1 MNRQNNNN
9 ESNNHHKQNEHHT
22 SPHRKKVEFS
32 IDKNDKNIPVARY
45 TKKQDKKNKK
55 KRGKVFKF
63 FVTLG
68 IIIIS
73 LLVILAV
80 TLGVLLI
87 AGKNSMVDNNKDVA
101 AQIQVPNNVETEDD
115 YIIYNDH
122 KYKYNNKVTTIL
134 FAGIDK
140 TSDQHI
146 DGVFGTAGQA
156 DSIFVMALNTETG
169 KYKLMSISRDSMVDV
184 NMCDS
189 LGNFTGTKRMQICLA
204 HAYGDGNETSN
215 ENLKRSVSRLF
226 FGIPVNAYMSV
237 DLDVIPILN
246 NAVGGVNVTVIE
258 DLTKYDPALVKGAN
272 ITLTGEQAVTYVRR
286 RDVTGDENQN
296 NLRMERQ
303 KSYLDSFISQTITLT
318 KKDPMTPINMY
329 NSISE
334 YTRTDIDMSKITYLS
349 SVFLTNGF
357 SSDDNFIKIPGKT
370 VMGKEYAEYYVDT
383 DEFFKIILDTYYT
396 KID

>member
-1 MNRQNNNN
+1 
-9 ESNNHHKQNEHHT
+9 
-22 SPHRKKVEFS
+22 
-32 IDKNDKNIPVARY
+32 
-45 TKKQDKKNKK
+45 
-55 KRGKVFKF
+55 
-63 FVTLG
+63 
-68 IIIIS
+68 
-73 LLVILAV
+73 
-80 TLGVLLI
+80 
-87 AGKNSMVDNNKDVA
+87 
-101 AQIQVPNNVETEDD
+101 
-115 YIIYNDH
+115 
-122 KYKYNNKVTTIL
+122 
-134 FAGIDK
+134 
-140 TSDQHI
+140 
-146 DGVFGTAGQA
+146 
-156 DSIFVMALNTETG
+156 
-169 KYKLMSISRDSMVDV
+169 
-184 NMCDS
+184 
-189 LGNFTGTKRMQICLA
+189 
-204 HAYGDGNETSN
+204 
-215 ENLKRSVSRLF
+215 
-226 FGIPVNAYMSV
+226 MSV

-349 SVFLTNGF
+349 SVFLTTGF

>member
-9 ESNNHHKQNEHHT
+9 ESNNHHKQNEYHT

-45 TKKQDKKNKK
+45 TKKQDKKTKK

-101 AQIQVPNNVETEDD
+101 SQIQVPNNVETKDD

-349 SVFLTNGF
+349 SVFLTTGF